1 MAHELS
7 IGALH
12 PLQKADDAIQ
22 DVMEHHSVNEEDDD
36 IDDMEHHSVNEDDDD
51 IESGSTSSL
60 NSDTD
65 SNDFLVP
72 KYENPGPDPDDLGA
86 PSQSTFTR
94 TFIRQ
99 VVKKMEPL
107 IRQILTGRHTS
118 QFANNTSSIKAFR
131 KENPYWPLEKC
142 SDMVH
147 EIELY
152 LVGVQDDVGKRASMT
167 LSQLS
172 KFIVWPE
179 IITAV
184 CNNLG

>member
-86 PSQSTFTR
+86 PS
-94 TFIRQ
+94 
-99 VVKKMEPL
+99 
-107 IRQILTGRHTS
+107 
-118 QFANNTSSIKAFR
+118 IKAFR